1 MISTRPRCTNL
12 YNLDQAKVYTN
23 LYHLDQGV
31 QICIILTRP
40 RCTNLYDLDQGV
52 QICTIVPLHLEVF
65 VILHAICHCTEM
77 ILTLCLKIG
86 TLAQPERHW
95 RYEIQETG
103 ENSSSRGMLLWFHDQ
118 FQQATSHC
126 LRKKDNE
133 GLRMAIW
140 LNLECSGEFSKFDK
154 QKKQAFIPFL
164 CILMCLY

>member
-12 YNLDQAKVYTN
+12 YNLNQAKVYTN

-65 VILHAICHCTEM
+65 VILHAICLCTEM

-86 TLAQPERHW
+86 TLAQPERH
-95 RYEIQETG
+95 
-103 ENSSSRGMLLWFHDQ
+103 
-118 FQQATSHC
+118 
-126 LRKKDNE
+126 
-133 GLRMAIW
+133 
-140 LNLECSGEFSKFDK
+140 
-154 QKKQAFIPFL
+154 
-164 CILMCLY
+164 